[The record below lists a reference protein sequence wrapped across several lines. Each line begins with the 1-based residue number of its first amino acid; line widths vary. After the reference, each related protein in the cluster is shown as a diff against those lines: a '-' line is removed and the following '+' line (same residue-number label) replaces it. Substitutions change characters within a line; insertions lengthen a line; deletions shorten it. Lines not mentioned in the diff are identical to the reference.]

1 MVCISNL
8 LAGIA
13 LAFTISA
20 APLTVPLGTSGQS
33 LTISEDGGTITVGG
47 QAINISQAL
56 SLSDVCSGKGK
67 GGASKGRGGG
77 NGKGSGTGSTTT
89 PTNAKALYFITNSA
103 NNSIVALNVAADGTL
118 SDGSITATGGAG
130 MNGVDSTGAPA
141 APDALFSQGAVKVLG
156 NVSPTPS
163 STMIAYINCNRAWS
177 LSTPD
182 QIQSRCLISTLLI
195 QQNSLWWDSRLTL
208 LENSQ

>member
-1 MVCISNL
+1 
-8 LAGIA
+8 
-13 LAFTISA
+13 
-20 APLTVPLGTSGQS
+20 LGTSGQS